1 MNDARRGHAGCGRS
15 PSHCGSAFRDAR
27 NPSRGGRR
35 VALGAVLG
43 LVASGWLSGWS
54 PPAFAAEFSAGE
66 LQGSFDVTL
75 SHGVAIRTA
84 ERDDALIGI
93 NSDDGDRNYGRGVVS
108 NTSGVTGE
116 IELDH
121 GSFGAFARFHGLV
134 DFENQNGRR
143 EHRAL
148 SEEAKDL
155 AGRDFEVLDL
165 YVTGAFE
172 AGDAPVDLRIGNH
185 VLNWGESTFIQ
196 NGVNVVNPFDVTK
209 LRTPGAELRDALEP
223 VPLISASVAPTPAL
237 SVEGFY
243 QLDWKKTEID
253 PVGTYFSTT
262 DYVGAGAE
270 RAFFDDARFSSFLP
284 DDRGGGFGPL
294 TPAVNADL
302 ATMRGLLQARLER
315 ENGLPA
321 GALAGR
327 VTVPAS
333 QAAHDPG
340 FLSVMRAAD
349 LDPKD
354 SGQWGVAFRYL
365 AESLNDTEFGF
376 YFATHHSRL
385 PLVGA
390 IYGTRAGYDHGLAAA
405 GAVTAGSGTPL
416 DPSDDSR
423 TLRAITGAVTGP
435 VTEEVVPAATPPV
448 TQAVTETFRQRIAE
462 GVAAAVP
469 PGTPQSVIDGQVA
482 ARLADPATQQQI
494 AARIQEEVQS
504 QVASE
509 VARQVSRRLQGVA
522 SALAIDRYGKTA
534 RYRIEYPE
542 DLRVF
547 GVSFNTQL
555 GASGWALQGEYSF
568 HPDTPLQRTERSLFL
583 EGLEPLTATLEQAA
597 LAGRAQLGQATAAE
611 QARLAALTGQLP
623 DLLAKLGAPLPGYVE
638 RDASQIQV
646 TATRVLGPVMAS
658 DGAVFIAEAAVMMVH
673 DMPDQAATPID
684 SGGIGAELADATSF
698 GYRAAARLDY
708 NNAIGAARLSPYVQ
722 VQHDVRGSSP
732 GPGGP
737 FVEGRKALT
746 LGVGV
751 GYLERWQGSVGY
763 TMYAGGKNLLSD
775 RDFIAASVKYSF

>member
-1 MNDARRGHAGCGRS
+1 MNDVRRDHAGCGRS
-15 PSHCGSAFRDAR
+15 SSHCGSASRDVR
-27 NPSRGGRR
+27 DPSRRGRGA
-35 VALGAVLG
+35 ALGAVLG
-43 LVASGWLSGWS
+43 IAAGGWLHG
-54 PPAFAAEFSAGE
+54 PPSALAAEFSAGE

-75 SHGVAIRTA
+75 SHGVAIRTP
-84 ERDDALIGI
+84 EREDALIGI
-93 NSDDGDRNYGRGVVS
+93 NSDDGNRNYGRGVVS
-108 NTSGVTGE
+108 NTSSVTGE

-121 GSFGAFARFHGLV
+121 GNFGAFARFHGLV

-148 SEEAKDL
+148 SEDAKDL
-155 AGRDFEVLDL
+155 AGRDLEVLDL

-172 AGDAPVDLRIGNH
+172 AGGAPVDLRIGNH

-209 LRTPGAELRDALEP
+209 LRTPGAELRDALKP
-223 VPLISASVAPTPAL
+223 VPLVSASVEPTPAF

-270 RAFFDDARFSSFLP
+270 RAFFDDDRFAPFLP
-284 DDRGGGFGPL
+284 DDRGGGFGLL

-302 ATMRGLLQARLER
+302 ATMRGLFQAGLER

-327 VTVPAS
+327 VTVPAD

-349 LDPKD
+349 LEPRD

-365 AESLNDTEFGF
+365 AERLNDTEFGF
-376 YFATHHSRL
+376 YFVNHHSRL

-416 DPSDDSR
+416 DPGDDSR
-423 TLRAITGAVTGP
+423 TLRAITGAVAA
-435 VTEEVVPAATPPV
+435 AATPPV
-448 TQAVTETFRQRIAE
+448 TQAVNEAFRQRITQ
-462 GVAAAVP
+462 GVVAAVP
-469 PGTPQSVIDGQVA
+469 PGTPQPVIDGQVA
-482 ARLADPATQQQI
+482 ARLEDPVIKRQI
-494 AARIQEEVQS
+494 TAEIQKQVQN
-504 QVASE
+504 QVASRAGE
-509 VARQVSRRLQGVA
+509 IGKRLQGVA

-583 EGLEPLTATLEQAA
+583 EGLEPLTTRLEQGA
-597 LAGRAQLGQATAAE
+597 LAGR
-611 QARLAALTGQLP
+611 LP
-623 DLLAKLGAPLPGYVE
+623 GLLAKLGTPLPGYVE
-638 RDASQIQV
+638 RDVSQLQV
-646 TATRVLGPVMAS
+646 TATKVLGPVMDS
-658 DGAVFIAEAAVMMVH
+658 DGAVFIAEAAVMQVH

-722 VQHDVRGSSP
+722 VQHDVHGSSP
-732 GPGGP
+732 GPSGP

-746 LGVGV
+746 LGVGA
-751 GYLERWQGSVGY
+751 GYLERWQGNLGY
-763 TMYAGGKNLLSD
+763 TMYAGDKNLLSD